1 MAGQRPVPGGGES
14 SFGRGAGQG
23 CGFCMGVLLALV
35 ILVALV
41 LFGGIAALSGQ

>member
-1 MAGQRPVPGGGES
+1 MAGRGQVPGGGDG

-35 ILVALV
+35 ILAAVV
-41 LFGGIAALSGQ
+41 LFGGIAALSGR